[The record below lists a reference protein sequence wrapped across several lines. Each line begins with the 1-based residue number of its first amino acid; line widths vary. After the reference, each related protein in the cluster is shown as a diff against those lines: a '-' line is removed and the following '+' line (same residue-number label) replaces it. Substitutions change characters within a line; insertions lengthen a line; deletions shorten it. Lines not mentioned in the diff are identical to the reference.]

1 MDSYLEFVLERLSVA
16 GNVIAKAMFGGYGI
30 YQGDI
35 MFGLVADGVLYLKV
49 GEPNIKDY
57 IQAGMKPFLYEA
69 KNGKPISM
77 SYWRLPEDVLE
88 SNEDLPKWVNKSIEV
103 AKAAKPKKSYL
114 AKYKSIKSKSK
125 VNAKKKTT
133 ISKKKKPVSKK
144 KTTTKSVTKKTT
156 AEIGRAH
163 V

>member
-16 GNVIAKAMFGGYGI
+16 GNVIAKAMFGGHGI
-30 YQGDI
+30 YQGDL

-69 KNGKPISM
+69 KNGKSISM

-88 SNEDLPKWVNKSIEV
+88 SNEDLLKWVNKSIEV

-125 VNAKKKTT
+125 VTVKKKTT
-133 ISKKKKPVSKK
+133 ISKKKPATKK
-144 KTTTKSVTKKTT
+144 KTTTKPVAKKK
-156 AEIGRAH
+156 RK
-163 V
+163 